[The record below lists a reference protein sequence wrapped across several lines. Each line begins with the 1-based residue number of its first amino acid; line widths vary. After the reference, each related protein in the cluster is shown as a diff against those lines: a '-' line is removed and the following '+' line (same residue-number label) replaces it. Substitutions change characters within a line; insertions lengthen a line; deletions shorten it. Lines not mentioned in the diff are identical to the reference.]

1 VLAAVA
7 LLHPGRAQRADDVDC
22 KPAAYLGCRILCAH
36 QYSAGLEEPDAAADR
51 GRQHYLAPEL
61 CHLWQAKV
69 PKVGV
74 SGVLG
79 GGLANAIAMLTRSG
93 LFDIGAARVARFTA
107 RKARCP

>member
-1 VLAAVA
+1 MGIKRGYL
-7 LLHPGRAQRADDVDC
+7 PSKEYAQEEA
-22 KPAAYLGCRILCAH
+22 IL
-36 QYSAGLEEPDAAADR
+36 
-51 GRQHYLAPEL
+51 HYLAHEL
-61 CHLWQAKV
+61 RHLWQAKV

-93 LFDIGAARVARFTA
+93 LFDIGAARVAHFTA